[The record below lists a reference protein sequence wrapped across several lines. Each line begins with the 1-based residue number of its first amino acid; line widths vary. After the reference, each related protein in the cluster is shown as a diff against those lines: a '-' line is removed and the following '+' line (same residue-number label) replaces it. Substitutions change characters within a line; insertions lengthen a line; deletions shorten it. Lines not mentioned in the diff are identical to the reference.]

1 MFSSK
6 PHELYKVPFSIVCI
20 VHSIMIIH
28 CIYNWKTDHV
38 QFVPLV
44 ISCIFFMLLDIKCF
58 MCESLEYLI
67 CVFILHILKVLIL
80 SFYSCTHT
88 PIVTI
93 LFWNSMLKILS
104 YAILIYCYS
113 PLFRRNLY
121 FKYTWGET
129 RPKFLFEESFLQA
142 FIEIKIGCLIFHKFS
157 CFLYMLERETSTFS
171 LYNIMNFTALISV
184 YIHTVFYTR
193 TSNMAVCFCIFSW
206 IGYILYYEIIP
217 STASFFDLCGSCN
230 LMVNFYRHLHILN
243 LIVVVLI
250 LMYRIFKAY
259 LNKDAAADIVSYSWL
274 RRAIE

>member
-6 PHELYKVPFSIVCI
+6 PHGLYKVPLSIICI
-20 VHSIMIIH
+20 VHGIMIIH

-67 CVFILHILKVLIL
+67 CVFMLHILKVLIL
-80 SFYSCTHT
+80 LFYSCTRT
-88 PIVTI
+88 PIVAI

-104 YAILIYCYS
+104 YVILIYCYS
-113 PLFRRNLY
+113 PLFRQNLY

-129 RPKFLFEESFLQA
+129 RPAFLFEESFLQA

-157 CFLYMLERETSTFS
+157 CFLYKLERGVCAFS
-171 LYNIMNFTALISV
+171 LYNIMNLTALISI
-184 YIHTVFYTR
+184 YIHMGFYAK
-193 TSNMAVCFCIFSW
+193 TSNMAVYFCIFSW
-206 IGYILYYEIIP
+206 IGYILCYEIVP
-217 STASFFDLCGSCN
+217 FTAYFFDPCGSCN
-230 LMVNFYRHLHILN
+230 IMVSFYRNLHILN

-250 LMYRIFKAY
+250 LVYRIFTAY
-259 LNKDAAADIVSYSWL
+259 LNKDAPANIVSYSLL